1 MPTNSHHDAIARL
14 LAILKKIPRK
24 SPGISARE
32 MMIWLNDEGYEC
44 SKRTV
49 ERDLDVLA
57 SHFPLFYEEEKSPY
71 KWQWMP
77 EAAPEFPGL
86 TLADAISLHLVED
99 LLRPLLPVAVLESL
113 RPHFQ
118 QAQKKLEALA
128 ETTPNARWIDKV
140 RHVSPTLP
148 LLPPK
153 IADGVLETVQD
164 ALLADLQLEVAY
176 QRPDAEEPQTMCLHP
191 LGLVQRGPVTYLVA
205 TAFDYTDARIY
216 AVHRI
221 REANKLSEPAHRPEG
236 FSLDEYIRSGALQF
250 GNGETIQLVA
260 RVSEWL
266 AGILSETPLSSDQ
279 RLEKTGQ
286 EYQVTASLD
295 DTWQLCWWILAQG
308 DAITVIEPEELR
320 QEIAKEL
327 RRAARR
333 YSSNKTVKK
342 LDALPNHEDKKEG

>member
-14 LAILKKIPRK
+14 LEILKRIPRRD
-24 SPGISARE
+24 PGVSARE
-32 MMIWLNDEGYEC
+32 MMEWLNGEGYPC

-49 ERDLDVLA
+49 ERDLEVLDD
-57 SHFPLFYEEEKSPY
+57 HFPLIYDHENSPPNRW
-71 KWQWMP
+71 KWEQG
-77 EAAPEFPGL
+77 AVLGFPAL
-86 TLADAISLHLVED
+86 TLAEAMSMRLVED
-99 LLRPLLPVAVLESL
+99 LLRPLLPVAVRESL
-113 RPHFQ
+113 KPYFQ
-118 QAQKKLEALA
+118 QARNKLEVLA
-128 ETTPNARWIDKV
+128 ESNHKARWVDKV
-140 RHVSPTLP
+140 RHVPPTLL
-148 LLPPK
+148 LLPPN
-153 IADGVLETVQD
+153 IPGGILETVQE
-164 ALLADLQLEVAY
+164 ALLIDRQLEVVY
-176 QRPDAEEPQTMCLHP
+176 QSRDAEEALSLTLHP

-221 REANKLSEPAHRPEG
+221 REANKLNEPVLRPEG

-266 AGILSETPLSSDQ
+266 VGILSETPLSSDQ
-279 RLEKTGQ
+279 RLEKMGK

-333 YSSNKTVKK
+333 YQPKKTGGPTN
-342 LDALPNHEDKKEG
+342 DQIIS